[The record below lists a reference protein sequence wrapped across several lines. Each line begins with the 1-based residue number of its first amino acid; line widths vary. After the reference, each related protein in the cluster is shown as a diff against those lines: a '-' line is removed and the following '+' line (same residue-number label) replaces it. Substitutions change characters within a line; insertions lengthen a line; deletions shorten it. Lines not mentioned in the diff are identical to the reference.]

1 MKWLT
6 KLLLNGILFI
16 IFFNGKGWTGETKI
30 VSVDQ
35 NKIPIK
41 SQISISTYSHHRL
54 YSEKLA
60 VELSLFL

>member
-1 MKWLT
+1 MVFR
-6 KLLLNGILFI
+6 LLFSLM
-16 IFFNGKGWTGETKI
+16 TRETKI

-54 YSEKLA
+54 YSEKIA
-60 VELSLFL
+60 VELSLFLQCNCSSVGIVII